1 MLFNFD
7 GEIGNFIGKITKIKL
22 TRNKHAKITPL
33 KPKYNLRLSYQYSQ
47 PTGLIVLLLK
57 LIKLKLLIL
66 KIFQNNPI
74 TTINNTIVFR
84 TLKYHIF
91 VVLDSLSRQIR
102 DFSYCLKILIY
113 PHVVLRENKMMAFAG
128 ADRIQ
133 EGMRRAFGK
142 PVGLAARVNPG
153 QTVMEVYTNPEG
165 VEIAK
170 QSLRFGASKLPTP
183 CLIQVEENK

>member
-1 MLFNFD
+1 VRGSEYKIPAGMPYARKEYIKGAPQPRITKFVMGD
-7 GEIGNFIGKITKIKL
+7 SKGNFPVKVRLVAERRVQITHNALEAARIATNKVLADKL
-22 TRNKHAKITPL
+22 GEK
-33 KPKYNLRLSYQYSQ
+33 
-47 PTGLIVLLLK
+47 G
-57 LIKLKLLIL
+57 
-66 KIFQNNPI
+66 
-74 TTINNTIVFR
+74 
-84 TLKYHIF
+84 
-91 VVLDSLSRQIR
+91 
-102 DFSYCLKILIY
+102 YCLKILIY